1 MDLSHAVP
9 DNNSLNN
16 FIIINFIIA
25 FSEEF
30 YLYYL
35 CLIQGNAVNINVTNI
50 LSTITLGIIITL
62 KPYYYIVI
70 NIVNK
75 KKCI

>member
-9 DNNSLNN
+9 DNNSLND

-35 CLIQGNAVNINVTNI
+35 YLILGNAVNINVTNI
-50 LSTITLGIIITL
+50 LSTVT
-62 KPYYYIVI
+62 
-70 NIVNK
+70 
-75 KKCI
+75 